1 MSTAT
6 TLPTAKAGK
15 AGPADDEEASGGGRK
30 KLLLLLVLVLVMGLA
45 IWWFILKPSGDAE
58 PAPGEVLVM
67 EPVQV
72 NLADGH
78 YLSIGIGLQLVEGA
92 AQADGSK
99 ALDAT
104 IDLFSGRDPDE
115 LVRTK
120 SRHALKELLLEEL
133 DHRYHGE
140 VLDVYFTQFV
150 TQ

>member
-1 MSTAT
+1 MSTT
-6 TLPTAKAGK
+6 TLSA
-15 AGPADDEEASGGGRK
+15 PAPAAAEEEPAGGGRK
-30 KLLLLLVLVLVMGLA
+30 KLVLLLVLVLVAGA
-45 IWWFILKPSGDAE
+45 AAYWFLLRPGSDAE
-58 PAPGEVLVM
+58 PVPGEVLVM

-78 YLSIGIGLQLVEGA
+78 YLSVGIALQLVEGA
-92 AQADGSK
+92 AHADGSK

-104 IDLFSGRDPDE
+104 IDLFSGREPDE
-115 LVRTK
+115 LVRA
-120 SRHALKELLLEEL
+120 RNRNALKEELMEEL

>member
-1 MSTAT
+1 MSTT
-6 TLPTAKAGK
+6 TLPTATTAE
-15 AGPADDEEASGGGRK
+15 EEAGTEGGRK
-30 KLLLLLVLVLVMGLA
+30 KLVLLLVLALVAVGA
-45 IWWFILKPSGDAE
+45 AWWFLLRPSGGAE
-58 PAPGEVLVM
+58 PEPGEVLAM
-67 EPVQV
+67 DPVQV

-92 AQADGSK
+92 AHADGSK

-104 IDLFSGRDPDE
+104 IDLFSGRDAGE
-115 LVRTK
+115 LVRAKT
-120 SRHALKELLLEEL
+120 RHALKEQLMEEL

>member
-1 MSTAT
+1 MSTT
-6 TLPTAKAGK
+6 TLSATP
-15 AGPADDEEASGGGRK
+15 PAAADEAPARGGRK
-30 KLLLLLVLVLVMGLA
+30 KLVLLLVAALVAGA
-45 IWWFILKPSGDAE
+45 AAYWFLLRPGGDAE
-58 PAPGEVLVM
+58 PVPGEVLVM

-78 YLSIGIGLQLVEGA
+78 YLSVGIALQLVEGA
-92 AQADGSK
+92 AHADGSK

-104 IDLFSGRDPDE
+104 IDLFSGREADE
-115 LVRTK
+115 LVRAK
-120 SRHALKELLLEEL
+120 NRHGLKEELMSEL